1 MRIKLK
7 ILQQGFGLEG
17 DIYVRKQ
24 FPLERRNRHYP
35 DLKPPKHG
43 GGRNINP
50 RKRRLL
56 LLDQMLGST
65 YHKAQGITLTDKHAA
80 ASNAEKV
87 SDVFWR

>member
-50 RKRRLL
+50 K
-56 LLDQMLGST
+56 
-65 YHKAQGITLTDKHAA
+65 KEAFAA
-80 ASNAEKV
+80 ARL
-87 SDVFWR
+87 DVRIHISQGSGYYIDRQTRSSQ